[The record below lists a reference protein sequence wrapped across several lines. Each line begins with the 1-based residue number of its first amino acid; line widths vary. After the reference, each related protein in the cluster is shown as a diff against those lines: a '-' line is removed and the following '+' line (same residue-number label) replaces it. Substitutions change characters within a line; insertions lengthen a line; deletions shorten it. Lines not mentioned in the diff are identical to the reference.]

1 MLEMSLYH
9 SPYHLYYMW
18 LTAAGFMLCSLL
30 QACRGGRFDY
40 GVELESTDAANA
52 PEVSPTEM
60 KEMVE
65 QQVTV
70 SVCSPLESLES
81 T

>member
-1 MLEMSLYH
+1 MAHRHWVYAVL
-9 SPYHLYYMW
+9 
-18 LTAAGFMLCSLL
+18 SLL

-40 GVELESTDAANA
+40 GVELESTDAPNA

-60 KEMVE
+60 KEIVE

-70 SVCSPLESLES
+70 SVCTPLESLEV
-81 T
+81 TPCLCAHHWRV

>member
-1 MLEMSLYH
+1 MAHSCWLYAVF
-9 SPYHLYYMW
+9 SP
-18 LTAAGFMLCSLL
+18 L

-52 PEVSPTEM
+52 PEVSQTEM
-60 KEMVE
+60 KEIVE

-70 SVCSPLESLES
+70 SICIPLESLES